1 MHSRGLV
8 KGRLIFVIV
17 APSVVSATE
26 GVELIVP
33 CLDGSSDVF
42 DELAN
47 GYVRAKSGSNI
58 RDRVDKALMWHSTA
72 P

>member
-17 APSVVSATE
+17 APSMVSATE
-26 GVELIVP
+26 GVELASLASMARDTLGEVANG
-33 CLDGSSDVF
+33 DVRTETSSDAC
-42 DELAN
+42 D
-47 GYVRAKSGSNI
+47 GI
-58 RDRVDKALMWHSTA
+58 DKALGGHSIV